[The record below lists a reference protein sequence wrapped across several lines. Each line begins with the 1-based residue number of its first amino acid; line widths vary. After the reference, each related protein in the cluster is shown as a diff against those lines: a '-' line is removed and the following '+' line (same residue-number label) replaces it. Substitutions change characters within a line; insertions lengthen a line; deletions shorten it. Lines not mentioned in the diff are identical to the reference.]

1 MLSLF
6 TVEAA
11 FLCNPSVVG
20 DKDPVIK
27 VRLDAFYCTL
37 KTKLVTLPTGVAS
50 YIFYNFLCNVV
61 IVLNRVKIRL
71 KVSM

>member
-27 VRLDAFYCTL
+27 GRLDAFYCTL
-37 KTKLVTLPTGVAS
+37 KTKLGTLPTGVAS
-50 YIFYNFLCNVV
+50 FILLNFVYNVV
-61 IVLNRVKIRL
+61 LKQLPINRTKS
-71 KVSM
+71 KNE